1 MAKKAQAADTHHS
14 RPSQSGIPVFTPRKS
29 QSSVPSTFSTPHLG
43 LVPPTRHLSVSGS
56 PTHPSPSSS
65 SSSTNGG
72 ITPFRSFRNLFS
84 TASGSSKNQPSTP
97 ASAPL
102 SSPKPSFPATALGS
116 LRRSIGGDRS
126 VSAPNLRHNQD
137 PVYEETPVLQID
149 LPRPDFASFVQ
160 DAGLSQGESSSAPT
174 SATPSRPAPFP
185 SHGRAPS
192 TSQLKAPSPGFGEHR
207 QTLQQERSPPRL
219 RRDALQ
225 LPRAATEP
233 SIARSVSAGGKSS
246 TGSSTSLQPPPSDG
260 EYQFQNNNL
269 RG

>member
-1 MAKKAQAADTHHS
+1 MAAKKAQTTDAHHS

-65 SSSTNGG
+65 SSSTNGA

-97 ASAPL
+97 TSAPL

-126 VSAPNLRHNQD
+126 VSAPNLRHSQE
-137 PVYEETPVLQID
+137 PLYEETPVLQID

-160 DAGLSQGESSSAPT
+160 DAGLSQGESSSVST
-174 SATPSRPAPFP
+174 SVAPSRPSLFP
-185 SHGRAPS
+185 THGRAPS

-225 LPRAATEP
+225 LPRPTTEP
-233 SIARSVSAGGKSS
+233 SFVRSVSGGGKSS
-246 TGSSTSLQPPPSDG
+246 TASSTSLQPPSSDG
-260 EYQFQNNNL
+260 ERHFVTK
-269 RG
+269 R